1 MFRKRV
7 NGADNGGENAA
18 GPANSANAVNA
29 AGSAKAVKA
38 AKVKKARR
46 PMSKKKKR
54 IIIAIVIVLIVV
66 LAVAV
71 PKLLSGGQ
79 PPLTVTTGTA
89 EKMDIEQAVTIKGTI
104 EGSQKADVA
113 TSLNYEILSIL
124 VEEGDVVQKDQVLAV
139 LDSEDLQ
146 DDYQKAA
153 NALAD
158 SKFNYEASKELYE
171 EGAISKEAYLQ
182 AQSKYEN
189 DRITLESFK
198 IADKVNIKS
207 PIAGTVTRVNVNIG
221 RYANDTENSEPMF
234 VVEDLENLKMNV
246 RISEYDIRK
255 IEVGQKAVITA
266 EVLGKDSVEGTVS
279 RISPT
284 GELKDATSKEMVI
297 PVQIDVNKGNSKL
310 IAGVTATAKIEIET
324 RENVLTVPIDAIL
337 EDPTT
342 GNASVMLLVE
352 NKLKKVPV
360 ELGLE
365 GDFNVE
371 VSSGELKAGDTVVLN
386 PTFEMTDGMAAVP
399 TPGI

>member
-7 NGADNGGENAA
+7 NAAEAGGENT
-18 GPANSANAVNA
+18 SNAVNTM
-29 AGSAKAVKA
+29 KT
-38 AKVKKARR
+38 AKVKKARK

-54 IIIAIVIVLIVV
+54 IIIASVIILLVV
-66 LAVAV
+66 LVIAV
-71 PKLLSGGQ
+71 PRLLSDGP
-79 PPLTVTTGTA
+79 PPLAVTTGTV

-124 VEEGDVVQKDQVLAV
+124 VEEGDTVQKDQVLAV

-153 NALAD
+153 NALKD
-158 SKFNYEASKELYE
+158 SQFNYESSKKLYE

-182 AQSKYEN
+182 AQSQYEN
-189 DRITLESFK
+189 DRITLASFN

-207 PIAGTVTRVNVNIG
+207 PITGTVTRVNVNIG

-246 RISEYDIRK
+246 RISEYDISK
-255 IEVGQKAVITA
+255 IAVGQKVSITA
-266 EVLGKDSVEGTVS
+266 EVLGNDSVEGTVS

-310 IAGVTATAKIEIET
+310 IAGVTASAKIEIET
-324 RENVLTVPIDAIL
+324 KENVLAVPIDAIL

-342 GNASVMLLVE
+342 GDNSVMML
-352 NKLKKVPV
+352 NGTTLKKVSV

-371 VSSGELKAGDTVVLN
+371 ISSGELKAGDKIVLN
-386 PTFEMTDGMAAVP
+386 PTFEMTDGMVVVSQP
-399 TPGI
+399 EV